1 MKKIRHLIF
10 LFIVFILSSVSVSDS
25 FVNKKK
31 ESYFYR
37 PLYQIGIND
46 LKEIIA
52 PYEKINNYDDW
63 EFLNLQFEI
72 DIPVLQDCNLV
83 KVSKPH
89 KVDVIFIDS
98 FDRDTFIEVFSYE
111 GENENIML
119 KVKHEVK
126 RIAKE
131 NFWHWDSEKLSA
143 PSEVKC
149 YFLY

>member
-1 MKKIRHLIF
+1 MKKIRHLTF
-10 LFIVFILSSVSVSDS
+10 LFVMFILSSVSVSNS
-25 FVNKKK
+25 LINKNK

-52 PYEKINNYDDW
+52 PYEKIDNYDNW

-72 DIPVLQDCNLV
+72 DIPVLQDCSLV

-89 KVDVIFIDS
+89 KVDVVFIDS

-111 GENENIML
+111 GDSENIML
-119 KVKHEVK
+119 KIKYELERVS
-126 RIAKE
+126 RE
-131 NFWHWDSEKLSA
+131 NFWHWNREELKA